1 MTDGATG
8 EIQLVK
14 TRKLREIIGVLVAI
28 VLIVVFAAI
37 GAAVAGWDIPLLSD
51 ITDALGIGTA

>member
-1 MTDGATG
+1 
-8 EIQLVK
+8 VK
-14 TRKLREIIGVLVAI
+14 TRKIREVIGVLVAV
-28 VLIVVFAAI
+28 VLIVLFAAV